1 MDKELE
7 RFKAKPIDNT
17 VEFLFLDGIMPGT
30 IHQCQGQEATAV
42 GVCANLRPNDFI
54 TSTFRAH
61 GHALAKG
68 LTVEELLNE
77 LFGAAT
83 GCCKGRG
90 GSMHVGNMA
99 KGMIPAIAIV
109 GGGIPVAMDSK
120 GDYHGVEAV
129 IEIYWV
135 DFSPGKGSE
144 PKGRRPGLVIQNNI
158 LNESKL
164 NTVLM
169 VAITSTMKF
178 GELPG
183 NVVLRKGEA
192 SLSKKCVINVTQIKS
207 VDKESLKEMIGSLS
221 KKRMD
226 QVYEGIKLVMGI
238 S

>member
-1 MDKELE
+1 M
-7 RFKAKPIDNT
+7 
-17 VEFLFLDGIMPGT
+17 
-30 IHQCQGQEATAV
+30 
-42 GVCANLRPNDFI
+42 
-54 TSTFRAH
+54 
-61 GHALAKG
+61 
-68 LTVEELLNE
+68 
-77 LFGAAT
+77 
-83 GCCKGRG
+83 
-90 GSMHVGNMA
+90 
-99 KGMIPAIAIV
+99 
-109 GGGIPVAMDSK
+109 
-120 GDYHGVEAV
+120 
-129 IEIYWV
+129 
-135 DFSPGKGSE
+135 
-144 PKGRRPGLVIQNNI
+144 IQNNI